1 MIDGSFMSRTS
12 TLVVPG
18 GKMALAMEL
27 ILTPLIE
34 QIMERKNQVR
44 RQVDWISSK

>member
-1 MIDGSFMSRTS
+1 SGIN

-27 ILTPLIE
+27 ICAPLI
-34 QIMERKNQVR
+34 
-44 RQVDWISSK
+44 RQLLVEGKIS

>member
-1 MIDGSFMSRTS
+1 MIDGSFMSRTN

>member
-1 MIDGSFMSRTS
+1 
-12 TLVVPG
+12 
-18 GKMALAMEL
+18 MEL